1 METKNTDASAS
12 EPTTEQTAAQ
22 PVIDTQSAPQN
33 LANESASS
41 HEAARSNESK
51 QQAQPTQSKPTP
63 WGVIVTLFLLLL
75 LTFATTAGGYY
86 LYQQLQAQQTETAEL
101 QQQLEQELQ
110 MVLVEPN
117 QRIAFIEQQQN
128 QFKSSVDLTLAQTM
142 DQQTQLEERVSI
154 IAQRNP
160 NHWRAEE
167 AKYLVRLAGQK
178 LWLEKD
184 PSTATSLL
192 RAADERIKSMRDPS
206 LMPLRK
212 ALTKDIA
219 AVASV
224 KNTDISGTVLTLD
237 TIIDGLEKLPL
248 NRAETHFSADELAD
262 TQVSDSL
269 DDWQSNLAKSWQ
281 ALIDDFVIVRKR
293 TTDAAPLLE
302 PDQQW
307 YLVENTRNKL
317 LQAQLALYRQDQVNY
332 RNSIKLARKWIFQYF
347 DLKDQQTIDTLA
359 TLDALETLKIQTSN
373 IERFEASNLLNQLV
387 TYGNLMTEETQ

>member
-1 METKNTDASAS
+1 METKNTDANAS
-12 EPTTEQTAAQ
+12 EPTTEPTAATQ
-22 PVIDTQSAPQN
+22 PVIEAQSEPQTN
-33 LANESASS
+33 TDENTVNKPSS
-41 HEAARSNESK
+41 
-51 QQAQPTQSKPTP
+51 QSKPAP
-63 WGVIVTLFLLLL
+63 WGIIFTLFLLLL
-75 LTFATTAGGYY
+75 LAFASIAGGYY
-86 LYQQLQAQQTETAEL
+86 LYQQLQAQKAESAALNQKL
-101 QQQLEQELQ
+101 QSALTK
-110 MVLVEPN
+110 PN
-117 QRIAFIEQQQN
+117 QRIASLEQQQN
-128 QFKSSVDLTLAQTM
+128 QFKSSVDSTLKKTLE
-142 DQQTQLEERVSI
+142 QQTQLEERVSI

-192 RAADERIKSMRDPS
+192 KAADERIKSMRDPS

-212 ALTKDIA
+212 ALAKDIA
-219 AVASV
+219 VVAAI
-224 KNTDISGTVLTLD
+224 KNTDISGTVLTIDNIITGLD
-237 TIIDGLEKLPL
+237 KLPL
-248 NRAETHFSADELAD
+248 NRAETHFSAEELSD
-262 TQVSDSL
+262 NKVSDSL

-281 ALIDDFVIVRKR
+281 ALIDDFVIIRKR

-307 YLVENTRNKL
+307 YLVENIKNKL

-332 RNSIKLARKWIFQYF
+332 RNSIKLARKWVYQYF

-359 TLDALETLKIQTSN
+359 TLDALETLKIQTTN

-387 TYGNLMTEETQ
+387 TYGNLMTEEAQ

>member
-1 METKNTDASAS
+1 MENKHTDASS
-12 EPTTEQTAAQ
+12 TEPTPEETNASQ
-22 PVIDTQSAPQN
+22 PVIEAQSEPQ
-33 LANESASS
+33 SS
-41 HEAARSNESK
+41 T
-51 QQAQPTQSKPTP
+51 AQPAVNEPPAANKTTP
-63 WGVIVTLFLLLL
+63 WGVIITLFLLLIIA
-75 LTFATTAGGYY
+75 FATAAGGYH
-86 LYQQLQAQQTETAEL
+86 LYQQLETQKAQSLALEQKLQAEL
-101 QQQLEQELQ
+101 
-110 MVLVEPN
+110 VKPN
-117 QRIAFIEQQQN
+117 QRIAFLEQQQN
-128 QFKSSVDLTLAQTM
+128 QFKSAVDLALSTAQSE
-142 DQQTQLEERVSI
+142 QTQLQERVSI

-192 RAADERIKSMRDPS
+192 KAADERIKSMRDPS

-212 ALTKDIA
+212 ALAKDIA
-219 AVASV
+219 ATASI
-224 KNTDISGTVLTLD
+224 KNTDIAGTVLTLD
-237 TIIDGLEKLPL
+237 TLIDGLETLPL
-248 NRAETHFSADELAD
+248 NRAETHFSAEELKD

-281 ALIDDFVIVRKR
+281 ALIDDFVIIRKR

-332 RNSIKLARKWIFQYF
+332 RNSVKLARKWVYQYF
-347 DLKDQQTIDTLA
+347 DLKDQQVTDALT
-359 TLDALETLKIQTSN
+359 TLDALETLKIQTTSL
-373 IERFEASNLLNQLV
+373 ERFDSSNLLNQLV
-387 TYGNLMTEETQ
+387 TYGNLMTEGAQ

>member
-1 METKNTDASAS
+1 METKNTDANAS
-12 EPTTEQTAAQ
+12 EATTESTTLAQ
-22 PVIDTQSAPQN
+22 PVIDTPSEAEAPQN
-33 LANESASS
+33 ESTVQPQAS
-41 HEAARSNESK
+41 
-51 QQAQPTQSKPTP
+51 QPSSTP
-63 WGVIVTLFLLLL
+63 WGVIITLFLLLIVA
-75 LTFATTAGGYY
+75 FASMAGGYY
-86 LYQQLQAQQTETAEL
+86 LYQQLQAQQAEAAKLNQKL
-101 QQQLEQELQ
+101 QAA
-110 MVLVEPN
+110 LVEPN
-117 QRIAFIEQQQN
+117 QRIASLEQQQG
-128 QFKSSVDLTLAQTM
+128 QFAASVESAMAQSLE
-142 DQQTQLEERVSI
+142 QQTQLEERVSI

-192 RAADERIKSMRDPS
+192 KAADERIKSMRDPS

-212 ALTKDIA
+212 ALSKDIA

-237 TIIDGLEKLPL
+237 AIIDNLDKLPL
-248 NRAETHFSADELAD
+248 NRAETHFSAEELAD
-262 TQVSDSL
+262 NQVSESL
-269 DDWQSNLAKSWQ
+269 NDWQSNLAKSWQ
-281 ALIDDFVIVRKR
+281 ALIDDFVIIRKR

-307 YLVENTRNKL
+307 YLVENTKNKL

-332 RNSIKLARKWIFQYF
+332 RNSIKLARKWIFEYF

-359 TLDALETLKIQTSN
+359 TLDALETLKIQSVS
-373 IERFEASNLLNQLV
+373 IERFAASNMLNQLV

>member
-1 METKNTDASAS
+1 METKNTDANAS
-12 EPTTEQTAAQ
+12 EATTESTTLAQ
-22 PVIDTQSAPQN
+22 PVIDTPSEPETPQ
-33 LANESASS
+33 NESAVKTQASQPSS
-41 HEAARSNESK
+41 
-51 QQAQPTQSKPTP
+51 TP
-63 WGVIVTLFLLLL
+63 WGVIITLFLLLIVA
-75 LTFATTAGGYY
+75 FASMAGGYY
-86 LYQQLQAQQTETAEL
+86 LYQQLQAQQAEAAKLNQKL
-101 QQQLEQELQ
+101 QAA
-110 MVLVEPN
+110 LVEPN
-117 QRIAFIEQQQN
+117 QRISSLEQQQG
-128 QFKSSVDLTLAQTM
+128 QFAASVENAMAQSLE
-142 DQQTQLEERVSI
+142 QQTQLEERVSI

-192 RAADERIKSMRDPS
+192 KAADERIKSMRDPS

-212 ALTKDIA
+212 ALSKDIA

-237 TIIDGLEKLPL
+237 AIIDNLDKLPL
-248 NRAETHFSADELAD
+248 NRAETHFSAEELAD
-262 TQVSDSL
+262 NQVSESL

-281 ALIDDFVIVRKR
+281 ALIDDFVIIRKR

-307 YLVENTRNKL
+307 YLVENTKNKL

-332 RNSIKLARKWIFQYF
+332 RNSIKLARKWIFEYF

-359 TLDALETLKIQTSN
+359 TLDALETLKIQSVS
-373 IERFEASNLLNQLV
+373 IERFAASNMLNQLV
-387 TYGNLMTEETQ
+387 TYGNLMTEEAQ

>member
-1 METKNTDASAS
+1 METKNTDANAS
-12 EPTTEQTAAQ
+12 EATTESTTLAQ
-22 PVIDTQSAPQN
+22 PVIDTPSEAEAPQN
-33 LANESASS
+33 ESTVQPQAPQPSS
-41 HEAARSNESK
+41 
-51 QQAQPTQSKPTP
+51 TP
-63 WGVIVTLFLLLL
+63 WGVIITLFLLLIVA
-75 LTFATTAGGYY
+75 FASMAGGYY
-86 LYQQLQAQQTETAEL
+86 LYQQLQAQQAEAAKLNQKL
-101 QQQLEQELQ
+101 QAA
-110 MVLVEPN
+110 LVEPN
-117 QRIAFIEQQQN
+117 QRIASLEQQQG
-128 QFKSSVDLTLAQTM
+128 QFAASVESAMAQSLE
-142 DQQTQLEERVSI
+142 QQTQLEERVSI

-192 RAADERIKSMRDPS
+192 KAADERIKSMRDPS

-212 ALTKDIA
+212 ALSKDIA

-237 TIIDGLEKLPL
+237 AIIDNLDKLPL
-248 NRAETHFSADELAD
+248 NRAETHFSAEELAD
-262 TQVSDSL
+262 NQVSESL
-269 DDWQSNLAKSWQ
+269 NDWQSNLAKSWQ
-281 ALIDDFVIVRKR
+281 ALIDDFVIIRKR

-307 YLVENTRNKL
+307 YLVENTKNKL

-332 RNSIKLARKWIFQYF
+332 RNSIKLARKWIFEYF

-359 TLDALETLKIQTSN
+359 TLDALETLKIQSVS
-373 IERFEASNLLNQLV
+373 IERFAASNMLNQLV
-387 TYGNLMTEETQ
+387 TYGNLMTEEAQ

>member
-12 EPTTEQTAAQ
+12 EPTTEPTVAAQ
-22 PVIDTQSAPQN
+22 PVVEPQSAAVP
-33 LANESASS
+33 EP
-41 HEAARSNESK
+41 
-51 QQAQPTQSKPTP
+51 QPTSSEHTAPSDTAQNKNTP
-63 WGVIVTLFLLLL
+63 WGTIITLFLLLIV
-75 LTFATTAGGYY
+75 TFSAVAGGYY
-86 LYQQLQAQQTETAEL
+86 LYQQLQMQQAESAKLNQKL
-101 QQQLEQELQ
+101 QAA
-110 MVLVEPN
+110 LVEPN
-117 QRIAFIEQQQN
+117 QRITMLEQQQN
-128 QFKSSVDLTLAQTM
+128 QFKSNVDLAMAQSFE
-142 DQQTQLEERVSI
+142 QQTQLEERVSI

-192 RAADERIKSMRDPS
+192 KAADERIKSMRDPS

-212 ALTKDIA
+212 ALAKDIA
-219 AVASV
+219 AVAAV

-237 TIIDGLEKLPL
+237 SIIDNLDTLPL
-248 NRAETHFSADELAD
+248 NRAETHFSAEELAD

-307 YLVENTRNKL
+307 YLVENTKNKL

-332 RNSIKLARKWIFQYF
+332 RNSIKLARKWIYQYF
-347 DLKDQQTIDTLA
+347 DLKDQQTTDTLA
-359 TLDALETLKIQTSN
+359 TLDALETLKIQSSS
-373 IERFEASNLLNQLV
+373 IDRFQSSNLLNQLV
-387 TYGNLMTEETQ
+387 TYGNLMTEEGQ

>member
-1 METKNTDASAS
+1 METKNTDANTS
-12 EPTTEQTAAQ
+12 EPTVATQ
-22 PVIDTQSAPQN
+22 PVIKAQSEPQTN
-33 LANESASS
+33 ANEST
-41 HEAARSNESK
+41 RSNESPSSNGSTV
-51 QQAQPTQSKPTP
+51 QTQPSPSKPAP
-63 WGVIVTLFLLLL
+63 WGVIFTLFLLLL
-75 LTFATTAGGYY
+75 LTFASSAGGYY
-86 LYQQLQAQQTETAEL
+86 LYQQLQAQQAETAAL
-101 QQQLEQELQ
+101 QQELKQELQ
-110 MVLVEPN
+110 TVLVAPN
-117 QRIAFIEQQQN
+117 QRITSLEQQQN
-128 QFKSSVDLTLAQTM
+128 QFKSSVDSTLKKTV

-192 RAADERIKSMRDPS
+192 KAADERIKSMRDPS

-212 ALTKDIA
+212 ALAKDIA
-219 AVASV
+219 AVAAI

-237 TIIDGLEKLPL
+237 NIIDGLDKLPL

-262 TQVSDSL
+262 TQVSGSL

-307 YLVENTRNKL
+307 YLVENIKNKL

-332 RNSIKLARKWIFQYF
+332 RNSIKLARKWIYQYF

-359 TLDALETLKIQTSN
+359 TLDALETLKIQTTN

-387 TYGNLMTEETQ
+387 TYGNLMTEEAQ

>member
-1 METKNTDASAS
+1 METKNTDANAS
-12 EPTTEQTAAQ
+12 EATTESTTLAQ
-22 PVIDTQSAPQN
+22 PVIDTPSEPETPQ
-33 LANESASS
+33 NESAVKTQASQPSS
-41 HEAARSNESK
+41 
-51 QQAQPTQSKPTP
+51 TP
-63 WGVIVTLFLLLL
+63 WGVIITLFLLLIVA
-75 LTFATTAGGYY
+75 FASMAGGYY
-86 LYQQLQAQQTETAEL
+86 LYQQLQAQQAEAAKLNQKL
-101 QQQLEQELQ
+101 QAA
-110 MVLVEPN
+110 LVEPN
-117 QRIAFIEQQQN
+117 QRISSLEQQQG
-128 QFKSSVDLTLAQTM
+128 QFAASVENAMAQSLE
-142 DQQTQLEERVSI
+142 QQTQLEERVSI

-192 RAADERIKSMRDPS
+192 KAADERIKSMRDPS

-212 ALTKDIA
+212 ALSKDIA

-237 TIIDGLEKLPL
+237 TIIDNLDKLPL
-248 NRAETHFSADELAD
+248 NRAETHFSAEELAD
-262 TQVSDSL
+262 NQVSESL

-281 ALIDDFVIVRKR
+281 ALIDDFVIIRKR

-307 YLVENTRNKL
+307 YLVENTKNKL

-332 RNSIKLARKWIFQYF
+332 RNSIKLARKWIFEYF

-359 TLDALETLKIQTSN
+359 TLDALETLKIQSVS
-373 IERFEASNLLNQLV
+373 IERFAASNMLNQLV
-387 TYGNLMTEETQ
+387 TYGNLMTEEAQ

>member
-12 EPTTEQTAAQ
+12 EPTTEQTVAAQ
-22 PVIDTQSAPQN
+22 PVIDTQS
-33 LANESASS
+33 ESPTA
-41 HEAARSNESK
+41 SNESPDSH
-51 QQAQPTQSKPTP
+51 QSAEQAPSAQNKPTP
-63 WGVIVTLFLLLL
+63 WGLIFTLFLLLL

-86 LYQQLQAQQTETAEL
+86 LFQQLQTQRAETVEL
-101 QQQLEQELQ
+101 QQELNRTLQ
-110 MVLVEPN
+110 TVLVEPN
-117 QRIAFIEQQQN
+117 QRITSLEQQQN
-128 QFKSSVDLTLAQTM
+128 QFKSSVDLAMARTLE
-142 DQQTQLEERVSI
+142 QQTQLEERVSI

-192 RAADERIKSMRDPS
+192 KAADERIKSMRDPS

-212 ALTKDIA
+212 ALSKDIA
-219 AVASV
+219 AVSAV

-237 TIIDGLEKLPL
+237 TIIDSLDKLPL

-262 TQVSDSL
+262 TEVSDSIG
-269 DDWQSNLAKSWQ
+269 DWQSNLAKSWQ

-332 RNSIKLARKWIFQYF
+332 RNSIKLARKWIYQYF
-347 DLKDQQTIDTLA
+347 DLKDQLTIDTLA
-359 TLDALETLKIQTSN
+359 TLDALETLKIQTTS
-373 IERFEASNLLNQLV
+373 IDRFEASNLLNQLV

>member
-1 METKNTDASAS
+1 METKNTDANAS
-12 EPTTEQTAAQ
+12 EATTESTTLAQ
-22 PVIDTQSAPQN
+22 PVIDTPSEAEAPQN
-33 LANESASS
+33 ESTVQPQAS
-41 HEAARSNESK
+41 
-51 QQAQPTQSKPTP
+51 QPNSTP
-63 WGVIVTLFLLLL
+63 WGVIITLFLLLIVA
-75 LTFATTAGGYY
+75 FASMAGGYY
-86 LYQQLQAQQTETAEL
+86 LYQQLQAQQAEAAKLNQKL
-101 QQQLEQELQ
+101 QAA
-110 MVLVEPN
+110 LVEPN
-117 QRIAFIEQQQN
+117 QRIASLEQQQG
-128 QFKSSVDLTLAQTM
+128 QFAASVESAMAQSLE
-142 DQQTQLEERVSI
+142 QQTQLEERVSI

-184 PSTATSLL
+184 PNTATSLL
-192 RAADERIKSMRDPS
+192 KAADERIKSMRDPS

-212 ALTKDIA
+212 ALSKDIA

-237 TIIDGLEKLPL
+237 AIIDNLDKLPL
-248 NRAETHFSADELAD
+248 NRAETHFSAEELAD
-262 TQVSDSL
+262 NQVSESL

-281 ALIDDFVIVRKR
+281 ALIDDFVIIRKR

-307 YLVENTRNKL
+307 YLVENTKNKL

-332 RNSIKLARKWIFQYF
+332 RNSIKLARKWIFEYF

-359 TLDALETLKIQTSN
+359 TLDALETLKIQSVS
-373 IERFEASNLLNQLV
+373 IERFAASNMLNQLV
-387 TYGNLMTEETQ
+387 TYGNLMTEEAQ

>member
-1 METKNTDASAS
+1 MENKHTDASSTAPTPEETTASQSVIDAQS
-12 EPTTEQTAAQ
+12 EPQSSLEQ
-22 PVIDTQSAPQN
+22 PVAIETQATN
-33 LANESASS
+33 KA
-41 HEAARSNESK
+41 
-51 QQAQPTQSKPTP
+51 TP
-63 WGVIVTLFLLLL
+63 WGVIITLFLLLIV
-75 LTFATTAGGYY
+75 TFAAAAGGYH
-86 LYQQLQAQQTETAEL
+86 LYQQLEIQKAQSLALEQKLRAEL
-101 QQQLEQELQ
+101 
-110 MVLVEPN
+110 VKPN
-117 QRIAFIEQQQN
+117 QRIAFLEQQQN
-128 QFKSSVDLTLAQTM
+128 QFKSSVDLALSTAQNE
-142 DQQTQLEERVSI
+142 QTQLQERVSI

-192 RAADERIKSMRDPS
+192 KAADERIKSMRDPS

-212 ALTKDIA
+212 ALANDIA
-219 AVASV
+219 ATASI
-224 KNTDISGTVLTLD
+224 KNTDIAGTVLTLD
-237 TIIDGLEKLPL
+237 TLIDGIETLPL
-248 NRAETHFSADELAD
+248 NRAETHFSAEELKD

-281 ALIDDFVIVRKR
+281 ALIDDFVIIRKR

-332 RNSIKLARKWIFQYF
+332 RNSVKLARKWIYQYF
-347 DLKDQQTIDTLA
+347 DLKDQQVTDALA
-359 TLDALETLKIQTSN
+359 TLDALETLKIQTTS
-373 IERFEASNLLNQLV
+373 IERFDSSNLLNQLV
-387 TYGNLMTEETQ
+387 TYGNLMTEGAQ

>member
-1 METKNTDASAS
+1 METKNTDANAS
-12 EPTTEQTAAQ
+12 EATTESTTLAQ
-22 PVIDTQSAPQN
+22 PVIDTPSEAEAPQN
-33 LANESASS
+33 ESTVQPQAS
-41 HEAARSNESK
+41 
-51 QQAQPTQSKPTP
+51 QPSSTP
-63 WGVIVTLFLLLL
+63 WGVIITLFLLLIVA
-75 LTFATTAGGYY
+75 FASMAGGYY
-86 LYQQLQAQQTETAEL
+86 LYQQLQAQQAEAAKLNQKL
-101 QQQLEQELQ
+101 QAA
-110 MVLVEPN
+110 LVEPN
-117 QRIAFIEQQQN
+117 QRIASLEQQQG
-128 QFKSSVDLTLAQTM
+128 QFAASVESAMAQSLE
-142 DQQTQLEERVSI
+142 QQTQLEERVSI

-192 RAADERIKSMRDPS
+192 KAADERIKSMRDPS

-212 ALTKDIA
+212 ALSKDIA

-237 TIIDGLEKLPL
+237 AIIDNLDKLPL
-248 NRAETHFSADELAD
+248 NRAETHFSAEELAD
-262 TQVSDSL
+262 NQVSESL

-281 ALIDDFVIVRKR
+281 ALIDDFVIIRKR

-307 YLVENTRNKL
+307 YLVENTKNKL

-332 RNSIKLARKWIFQYF
+332 RNSIKLARKWIFEYF

-359 TLDALETLKIQTSN
+359 TLDALETLKIQSVS
-373 IERFEASNLLNQLV
+373 IERFAASNMLNQLV

>member
-12 EPTTEQTAAQ
+12 EPTTEPTVAAQ
-22 PVIDTQSAPQN
+22 PVVEPQSAAVLEPQPT
-33 LANESASS
+33 
-41 HEAARSNESK
+41 SNEHTAPSAT
-51 QQAQPTQSKPTP
+51 AQNKSTP
-63 WGVIVTLFLLLL
+63 WGTIVTLFLLLIV
-75 LTFATTAGGYY
+75 TFAAVAGGYY
-86 LYQQLQAQQTETAEL
+86 LYQQLQMQQAESAKLNQKL
-101 QQQLEQELQ
+101 QAALA
-110 MVLVEPN
+110 EPN
-117 QRIAFIEQQQN
+117 QRIAMLEQQQN
-128 QFKSSVDLTLAQTM
+128 LFKSNVDLAMAQSLE
-142 DQQTQLEERVSI
+142 QQTQLEERVSI

-192 RAADERIKSMRDPS
+192 KAADERIKSMRDPS

-212 ALTKDIA
+212 ALAKDIA
-219 AVASV
+219 AVAAV

-237 TIIDGLEKLPL
+237 SIIDNLDTLPL
-248 NRAETHFSADELAD
+248 NRAETHFSAEELAD

-307 YLVENTRNKL
+307 YLVENTKNKL

-332 RNSIKLARKWIFQYF
+332 RNSIKLARKWIYQYF
-347 DLKDQQTIDTLA
+347 DLKDQQTTDTLA
-359 TLDALETLKIQTSN
+359 TLDALETLKIQSSS
-373 IERFEASNLLNQLV
+373 IDRFQSSNLLNQLV
-387 TYGNLMTEETQ
+387 TYGNLMTEEAQ

>member
-12 EPTTEQTAAQ
+12 EPTTEPTVAAQ
-22 PVIDTQSAPQN
+22 PVVEPQSAAVAEP
-33 LANESASS
+33 
-41 HEAARSNESK
+41 
-51 QQAQPTQSKPTP
+51 QPTSSEHAAPSDTAQNKSTP
-63 WGVIVTLFLLLL
+63 WGTIVTLFLLLIV
-75 LTFATTAGGYY
+75 TFAAVAGGYY
-86 LYQQLQAQQTETAEL
+86 LYQQLQMQQAESAKLNQKL
-101 QQQLEQELQ
+101 QAA
-110 MVLVEPN
+110 LVEPN
-117 QRIAFIEQQQN
+117 QRIAMLEQQQN
-128 QFKSSVDLTLAQTM
+128 QFKSNVDLAMAQSLE
-142 DQQTQLEERVSI
+142 QQTQLEERVSI

-192 RAADERIKSMRDPS
+192 KAADERIKSMRDPS

-212 ALTKDIA
+212 ALAKDIA
-219 AVASV
+219 AVAAV

-237 TIIDGLEKLPL
+237 SIIDNLDTLPL
-248 NRAETHFSADELAD
+248 NRAETHFSAEELAD

-307 YLVENTRNKL
+307 YLVENTKNKL

-332 RNSIKLARKWIFQYF
+332 RNSIKLARKWIYQYF
-347 DLKDQQTIDTLA
+347 DLKDQQTTDTLA
-359 TLDALETLKIQTSN
+359 TLDALETLKIQSSS
-373 IERFEASNLLNQLV
+373 IDRFQSSNLLNQLV
-387 TYGNLMTEETQ
+387 TYGNLMTEEAQ

>member
-1 METKNTDASAS
+1 MENKHTDASSTEPTPEETNASQLVIEAQS
-12 EPTTEQTAAQ
+12 EPQSSAAQ
-22 PVIDTQSAPQN
+22 PAVNEPPA
-33 LANESASS
+33 AN
-41 HEAARSNESK
+41 K
-51 QQAQPTQSKPTP
+51 TTP
-63 WGVIVTLFLLLL
+63 WGVIITLFLLLIIA
-75 LTFATTAGGYY
+75 FATAAGGYH
-86 LYQQLQAQQTETAEL
+86 LYQQLETQKAQSLALEQKLQAEL
-101 QQQLEQELQ
+101 
-110 MVLVEPN
+110 VKPN
-117 QRIAFIEQQQN
+117 QRIAFLEQQQN
-128 QFKSSVDLTLAQTM
+128 QFKSAVDLALSTAQSE
-142 DQQTQLEERVSI
+142 QTQLQERVSI

-192 RAADERIKSMRDPS
+192 KAADERIKSMRDPS

-212 ALTKDIA
+212 ALAKDIA
-219 AVASV
+219 ATASI
-224 KNTDISGTVLTLD
+224 KNTDIAGTVLTLD
-237 TIIDGLEKLPL
+237 TLIDGLETLPL
-248 NRAETHFSADELAD
+248 NRAETHFSAEELKD

-281 ALIDDFVIVRKR
+281 ALIDDFVIIRKR

-332 RNSIKLARKWIFQYF
+332 RNSVKLARKWVYQYF
-347 DLKDQQTIDTLA
+347 DLKDQQVTDALT
-359 TLDALETLKIQTSN
+359 TLDALETLKIQTTSL
-373 IERFEASNLLNQLV
+373 ERFDSSNLLNQLV
-387 TYGNLMTEETQ
+387 TYGNLMTEGAQ

>member
-1 METKNTDASAS
+1 MENKHTDASSTAPTPQENIASQPAIDAQS
-12 EPTTEQTAAQ
+12 EPQSSPVQPAVNETPAAGK
-22 PVIDTQSAPQN
+22 T
-33 LANESASS
+33 
-41 HEAARSNESK
+41 
-51 QQAQPTQSKPTP
+51 TP
-63 WGVIVTLFLLLL
+63 WGVIITLFLLLIV
-75 LTFATTAGGYY
+75 TFAAAAGGYY
-86 LYQQLQAQQTETAEL
+86 LYQQLETQKEQSLALEQKLQAEL
-101 QQQLEQELQ
+101 
-110 MVLVEPN
+110 VKPN
-117 QRIAFIEQQQN
+117 QRIAFLEQQQN
-128 QFKSSVDLTLAQTM
+128 QFKSSVDLALSTAQNE
-142 DQQTQLEERVSI
+142 QTQLQERVSI

-192 RAADERIKSMRDPS
+192 KAADERIKSMRDPS

-212 ALTKDIA
+212 ALANDIA
-219 AVASV
+219 ATASI
-224 KNTDISGTVLTLD
+224 KNTDIAGTVLTLD
-237 TIIDGLEKLPL
+237 TLIDGIATLPL
-248 NRAETHFSADELAD
+248 NRAETHFSAEELKD

-281 ALIDDFVIVRKR
+281 ALIDDFVIIRKR

-332 RNSIKLARKWIFQYF
+332 RNSVKLARKWIYQYF
-347 DLKDQQTIDTLA
+347 DLKDQQVTDALA
-359 TLDALETLKIQTSN
+359 TLDALETLKIQTTS
-373 IERFEASNLLNQLV
+373 IERFDSSNLLNQLV
-387 TYGNLMTEETQ
+387 TYGNLMTEGAQ

>member
-1 METKNTDASAS
+1 MENKHTDASS
-12 EPTTEQTAAQ
+12 TEPTPEQTNASQ
-22 PVIDTQSAPQN
+22 PVIEAQSEPQSSSAQPA
-33 LANESASS
+33 ANELP
-41 HEAARSNESK
+41 AANK
-51 QQAQPTQSKPTP
+51 TTP
-63 WGVIVTLFLLLL
+63 WGVIITLFLLLIIA
-75 LTFATTAGGYY
+75 FTTAAGGYH
-86 LYQQLQAQQTETAEL
+86 LYQQLELQKAQSLALEQKLQAEL
-101 QQQLEQELQ
+101 
-110 MVLVEPN
+110 VKPN
-117 QRIAFIEQQQN
+117 QRIAFLEQQQN
-128 QFKSSVDLTLAQTM
+128 QFKSAVDLALSTAQSE
-142 DQQTQLEERVSI
+142 QTQLQERVSI

-192 RAADERIKSMRDPS
+192 KAADERIKSMRDPS

-212 ALTKDIA
+212 ALAKDIA
-219 AVASV
+219 ATASI
-224 KNTDISGTVLTLD
+224 KNTDIAGTVLTLD
-237 TIIDGLEKLPL
+237 TLIDGIETLPL
-248 NRAETHFSADELAD
+248 NRAETHFSAEELKD

-281 ALIDDFVIVRKR
+281 ALIDDFVIIRKR

-332 RNSIKLARKWIFQYF
+332 RNSVKLARKWIYQYF
-347 DLKDQQTIDTLA
+347 DLKDQQVTDALA
-359 TLDALETLKIQTSN
+359 TLDALETLKIQTTS
-373 IERFEASNLLNQLV
+373 IERFDSSNLLNQLV
-387 TYGNLMTEETQ
+387 TYGNLMTEGAQ

>member
-12 EPTTEQTAAQ
+12 EPTTESKVAAQPAVEPESTVEAESQSTAAQ
-22 PVIDTQSAPQN
+22 ATANTAQDTTSTLSTQN
-33 LANESASS
+33 KA
-41 HEAARSNESK
+41 
-51 QQAQPTQSKPTP
+51 TP
-63 WGVIVTLFLLLL
+63 WGTIVTLFLLLI
-75 LTFATTAGGYY
+75 LTFAAVAGGYY
-86 LYQQLQAQQTETAEL
+86 LYQQLLTQQAESAKL
-101 QQQLEQELQ
+101 SQQLQAALI
-110 MVLVEPN
+110 EPN
-117 QRIAFIEQQQN
+117 KRIAMLEQQQG
-128 QFKSSVDLTLAQTM
+128 QFKSTVDLAMAQSLE
-142 DQQTQLEERVSI
+142 QQTQLEERVSI

-192 RAADERIKSMRDPS
+192 KAADERIKSMRDPS

-212 ALTKDIA
+212 ALAKDIA
-219 AVASV
+219 AVAAV

-237 TIIDGLEKLPL
+237 SIIDNLDKLPL
-248 NRAETHFSADELAD
+248 NRAETHFSAEELAD

-269 DDWQSNLAKSWQ
+269 DDWQSNLSKSWQ

-307 YLVENTRNKL
+307 YLVENTKNKL

-347 DLKDQQTIDTLA
+347 DLKDQQTTDALA
-359 TLDALETLKIQTSN
+359 TLDALETLKIQSTS
-373 IERFEASNLLNQLV
+373 IERFQASNLLNQLV

>member
-1 METKNTDASAS
+1 MENKHTDASSTEPTPEETNASQPVIEAQS
-12 EPTTEQTAAQ
+12 EPQSSAAQ
-22 PVIDTQSAPQN
+22 PAVNEPPA
-33 LANESASS
+33 AN
-41 HEAARSNESK
+41 K
-51 QQAQPTQSKPTP
+51 TTP
-63 WGVIVTLFLLLL
+63 WGVIITLFLLLIIA
-75 LTFATTAGGYY
+75 FATAAGGYH
-86 LYQQLQAQQTETAEL
+86 LYQQLETQKAQSLALEQKLQAEL
-101 QQQLEQELQ
+101 
-110 MVLVEPN
+110 VKPN
-117 QRIAFIEQQQN
+117 QRIAFLEQQQN
-128 QFKSSVDLTLAQTM
+128 QFKSAVDLALSTAQSE
-142 DQQTQLEERVSI
+142 QTQLQERVSI

-192 RAADERIKSMRDPS
+192 KAADERIKSMRDPS

-212 ALTKDIA
+212 ALAKDIA
-219 AVASV
+219 ATASI
-224 KNTDISGTVLTLD
+224 KNTDIAGTVLTLD
-237 TIIDGLEKLPL
+237 TLIDGLETLPL
-248 NRAETHFSADELAD
+248 NRAETHFSAEELKD

-281 ALIDDFVIVRKR
+281 ALIDDFVIIRKR

-332 RNSIKLARKWIFQYF
+332 RNSVKLARKWVYQYF
-347 DLKDQQTIDTLA
+347 DLKDQQVTDALT
-359 TLDALETLKIQTSN
+359 TLDALETLKIQTTSL
-373 IERFEASNLLNQLV
+373 ERFDSSNLLNQLV
-387 TYGNLMTEETQ
+387 TYGNLMTEGAQ

>member
-1 METKNTDASAS
+1 METKNTDANAS
-12 EPTTEQTAAQ
+12 EPTPEQTVVTQ
-22 PVIDTQSAPQN
+22 PVIEVQSEPQVN
-33 LANESASS
+33 ASESTVIQPSS
-41 HEAARSNESK
+41 
-51 QQAQPTQSKPTP
+51 QSKPTP
-63 WGVIVTLFLLLL
+63 WGIIFTLFLLLL
-75 LTFATTAGGYY
+75 LAFASIAGGYY
-86 LYQQLQAQQTETAEL
+86 LYQQLQTQQAKTAEL
-101 QQQLEQELQ
+101 QQELKQ
-110 MVLVEPN
+110 KLQTVLVAPN
-117 QRIAFIEQQQN
+117 QRIASLEQQQN
-128 QFKSSVDLTLAQTM
+128 QFKSSVDLAMAKTLE
-142 DQQTQLEERVSI
+142 QQTQLEERVSI

-192 RAADERIKSMRDPS
+192 KAADERIKSMRDPS

-212 ALTKDIA
+212 ALAKDIA
-219 AVASV
+219 VVAAI
-224 KNTDISGTVLTLD
+224 KNTDISGTVLTID
-237 TIIDGLEKLPL
+237 NIIDGLDKLPL
-248 NRAETHFSADELAD
+248 NRAETHFSAEELAD
-262 TQVSDSL
+262 TKVSDSL

-307 YLVENTRNKL
+307 YLVENIKNKL

-332 RNSIKLARKWIFQYF
+332 RNSIKLAKKWIYQYF

-359 TLDALETLKIQTSN
+359 TLDALETLKIQTTN

-387 TYGNLMTEETQ
+387 TYGNLMTEEAQ

>member
-12 EPTTEQTAAQ
+12 EPTTEATIATQ
-22 PVIDTQSAPQN
+22 PVIDTQSEPETSSS
-33 LANESASS
+33 ESAPK
-41 HEAARSNESK
+41 E
-51 QQAQPTQSKPTP
+51 QAQQQSSTP
-63 WGVIVTLFLLLL
+63 WGIIITLFLLLIL
-75 LTFATTAGGYY
+75 AFTSVAGGYY
-86 LYQQLQAQQTETAEL
+86 LYQQLQAQQAESAKLTKKL
-101 QQQLEQELQ
+101 QAA
-110 MVLVEPN
+110 LVEPN
-117 QRIAFIEQQQN
+117 QRIASLEQQQG
-128 QFKSSVDLTLAQTM
+128 QFAASVENAMAQSLE
-142 DQQTQLEERVSI
+142 QQTQLEERVSI

-192 RAADERIKSMRDPS
+192 KAADERIKSMRDPS

-212 ALTKDIA
+212 ALSKDIA

-237 TIIDGLEKLPL
+237 AIIDNLDKLPL
-248 NRAETHFSADELAD
+248 NRAETHFSSEEVAD
-262 TQVSDSL
+262 TQMTESL

-307 YLVENTRNKL
+307 YLVENTKNKL

-347 DLKDQQTIDTLA
+347 DLKDQQTTDTLA
-359 TLDALETLKIQTSN
+359 TLDALETLKIQSTS
-373 IERFEASNLLNQLV
+373 IDRFAASNMLNQLV
-387 TYGNLMTEETQ
+387 TYGNLMTEEAQ

>member
-12 EPTTEQTAAQ
+12 EPTTEPKIATQ
-22 PVIDTQSAPQN
+22 PVIDTQSEPETN
-33 LANESASS
+33 SNESAPK
-41 HEAARSNESK
+41 E
-51 QQAQPTQSKPTP
+51 QAQQQSSTP
-63 WGVIVTLFLLLL
+63 WGIIITLFLLLIL
-75 LTFATTAGGYY
+75 AFASVAGGYY
-86 LYQQLQAQQTETAEL
+86 LYQQLQAQQAESAKL
-101 QQQLEQELQ
+101 TQQLQAA
-110 MVLVEPN
+110 LVEPN
-117 QRIAFIEQQQN
+117 QRIASLEQQQGR
-128 QFKSSVDLTLAQTM
+128 FATSVENAMAQSLE
-142 DQQTQLEERVSI
+142 QQTQLEERVSI

-192 RAADERIKSMRDPS
+192 KAADERIKSMRDPS

-212 ALTKDIA
+212 ALSKDIA

-237 TIIDGLEKLPL
+237 AIIDNLDKLPL
-248 NRAETHFSADELAD
+248 NRAETHFSSEEVAD
-262 TQVSDSL
+262 TQMTESL

-307 YLVENTRNKL
+307 YLVENTKNKL

-347 DLKDQQTIDTLA
+347 DLKDQQTTDTLA
-359 TLDALETLKIQTSN
+359 TLDALETLKIQSTS
-373 IERFEASNLLNQLV
+373 IDRFAASNMLNQLV
-387 TYGNLMTEETQ
+387 TYGNLMTEEAQ

>member
-1 METKNTDASAS
+1 MENKHTDASSTEPTPEQTNASQPVIEAQS
-12 EPTTEQTAAQ
+12 EPQSSAAQ
-22 PVIDTQSAPQN
+22 PA
-33 LANESASS
+33 ANELP
-41 HEAARSNESK
+41 AANK
-51 QQAQPTQSKPTP
+51 TTP
-63 WGVIVTLFLLLL
+63 WGVIITLFLLLIIA
-75 LTFATTAGGYY
+75 FTTAAGGYH
-86 LYQQLQAQQTETAEL
+86 LYQQLELQKAQSLALEQKLQAEL
-101 QQQLEQELQ
+101 
-110 MVLVEPN
+110 VKPN
-117 QRIAFIEQQQN
+117 QRIAFLEQQQN
-128 QFKSSVDLTLAQTM
+128 QFKSAVDLALSTAQSE
-142 DQQTQLEERVSI
+142 QTQLQERVSI

-192 RAADERIKSMRDPS
+192 KAADERIKSMRDPS

-212 ALTKDIA
+212 ALAKDIA
-219 AVASV
+219 ATASI
-224 KNTDISGTVLTLD
+224 KNTDIAGTVLTLD
-237 TIIDGLEKLPL
+237 TLIDGIETLPL
-248 NRAETHFSADELAD
+248 NRAETHFSAEELKD

-281 ALIDDFVIVRKR
+281 ALIDDFVIIRKR

-332 RNSIKLARKWIFQYF
+332 RNSVKLARKWIYQYF
-347 DLKDQQTIDTLA
+347 DLKDQQVTDALT
-359 TLDALETLKIQTSN
+359 TLDALETLKIQTTSL
-373 IERFEASNLLNQLV
+373 ERFDSSNLLNQLV
-387 TYGNLMTEETQ
+387 TYGNLMTEGAQ

>member
-12 EPTTEQTAAQ
+12 EPTSEQTVAAQ
-22 PVIDTQSAPQN
+22 PVTDAMPESPTDANNSIGS
-33 LANESASS
+33 NESANSK
-41 HEAARSNESK
+41 ESPE
-51 QQAQPTQSKPTP
+51 QAQVVHKPAP
-63 WGVIVTLFLLLL
+63 WGLIFTLFLLLL
-75 LTFATTAGGYY
+75 LTFAATGGGYY
-86 LYQQLQAQQTETAEL
+86 LYQQLQTQQAETAAL
-101 QQQLEQELQ
+101 QQELNQ
-110 MVLVEPN
+110 KLQSELVGPN
-117 QRIAFIEQQQN
+117 QRIASLEQQQN
-128 QFKSSVDLTLAQTM
+128 KFQSSVDSAMARTL

-192 RAADERIKSMRDPS
+192 KAADDRINSMRDPS

-212 ALTKDIA
+212 ALSKDIA
-219 AVASV
+219 AVAAI

-237 TIIDGLEKLPL
+237 TVIDNLDKLPL

-262 TQVSDSL
+262 TEVSDSL
-269 DDWQSNLAKSWQ
+269 GDWQSNLAKSWQ

-332 RNSIKLARKWIFQYF
+332 RNSIKLARKWIYQYF
-347 DLKDQQTIDTLA
+347 DLKDQLTIDTLA
-359 TLDALETLKIQTSN
+359 TLDALETLKIQTTS